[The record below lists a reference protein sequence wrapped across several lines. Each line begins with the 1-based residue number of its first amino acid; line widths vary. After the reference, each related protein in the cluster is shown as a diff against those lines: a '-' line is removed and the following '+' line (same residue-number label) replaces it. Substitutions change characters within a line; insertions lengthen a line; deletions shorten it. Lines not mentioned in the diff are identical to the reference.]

1 MKIIRIS
8 LIVMILLLSTSCS
21 LNINEKSDIKNENN
35 IVEEHYYKESMTNK
49 IKLII
54 DNNEYEIKLE
64 NNQTVLDL
72 INMLPLNLNMKEL
85 NGNEKYVYLD
95 ETLTTDSYNPKH
107 IEAGDVMLYGN
118 NCLVIFYKSFDTSY
132 SYTKI
137 GHIDN
142 LPDLGSENVLI
153 EIKD

>member
-49 IKLII
+49 MKLII

-85 NGNEKYVYLD
+85 NGNEKYVYLND
-95 ETLTTDSYNPKH
+95 SLETNSYNPKH

-118 NCLVIFYKSFDTSY
+118 NCLVIFYKSFDTSF

>member
-35 IVEEHYYKESMTNK
+35 ILEEHYYKESMTNK
-49 IKLII
+49 MKLII

-85 NGNEKYVYLD
+85 NGNEKYVYLND
-95 ETLTTDSYNPKH
+95 SLETNSYNPKH

-118 NCLVIFYKSFDTSY
+118 NCLVIFYKSFDTSF